1 MLNLL
6 DKKQENKSLKQKK
19 LKISDI
25 EKYYLSNQNNSLIGL
40 EYERLSLDKNTFK
53 NASYELLEKIIKHF
67 CDITSWNLIYD
78 DKTII
83 GAKSDSGSSI
93 SLEPGCQLEISLSPK
108 KEILFIDYEANK
120 IVNLLDKIAS
130 AYDVIFL
137 GYGISPIT
145 CVDDITLLNKRR
157 YQLMNKFLPK
167 RHYGEL
173 SQRMMRQSAGIQINI
188 DYKDKKDAYLK
199 LKFFNLISPFMM
211 GLCANSPFENNVLTD
226 KYSNRAHI
234 WRYTGKERCN
244 FFYKKI
250 FSSPFRVRNIFKNY
264 INSILDVPMI
274 FIERD
279 NKLIPL
285 EGKITFR
292 DFMNSGYLDYQAT
305 MDDYITHSSLCF
317 PDVRLKNYIE
327 IRNHDSQDIKMAL
340 ALCAFYKG
348 LSNSD
353 IKKSLSKIKFL
364 KLDDIEKYNK
374 EIISSGLDYKI
385 NNKIDA
391 WSVLAI
397 LFNISKAN
405 LNTNERSYLEP
416 ILKILKLRK
425 TNADLLFDAD
435 IKEAGDIIDVLY

>member
-67 CDITSWNLIYD
+67 CEITSWNLIYD

-120 IVNLLDKIAS
+120 IINLLDKIAS

-137 GYGISPIT
+137 GYGISPVT

-211 GLCANSPFENNVLTD
+211 GLCANSPFENNILTD

-264 INSILDVPMI
+264 INAILDVPMI

-327 IRNHDSQDIKMAL
+327 IRNHDSQDIKIARAL
-340 ALCAFYKG
+340 FPGARCSLDALCKRFEID
-348 LSNSD
+348 NSSRTLHGALLDAQLLAEVYLELLGGKEPSLLLDGKKENLKNNEKD
-353 IKKSLSKIKFL
+353 IIRNFRKARDFSLSDEEINLHNDFLAQKIK
-364 KLDDIEKYNK
+364 
-374 EIISSGLDYKI
+374 G
-385 NNKIDA
+385 
-391 WSVLAI
+391 AI
-397 LFNISKAN
+397 WNS
-405 LNTNERSYLEP
+405 
-416 ILKILKLRK
+416 
-425 TNADLLFDAD
+425 
-435 IKEAGDIIDVLY
+435 

>member
-6 DKKQENKSLKQKK
+6 EKKQEKNLSKQKK

-25 EKYYLSNQNNSLIGL
+25 EKYYLSNHNNSLIGL
-40 EYERLSLDKNTFK
+40 EYERLSLDKNTYK

-67 CDITSWNLIYD
+67 CDITSWDLIYD
-78 DKTII
+78 DNTII

-120 IVNLLDKIAS
+120 IIDLLDKIAG
-130 AYDVIFL
+130 AYNVIFL
-137 GYGISPIT
+137 GYGISPVT
-145 CVDDITLLNKRR
+145 CVENITLLNKRR
-157 YQLMNKFLPK
+157 YILMNDFLPK

-188 DYKDKKDAYLK
+188 DYKDKKDAFLK

-211 GLCANSPFENNVLTD
+211 GLCANSPFENNILSD
-226 KYSNRAHI
+226 RYSNRAHI
-234 WRYTGKERCN
+234 WCYTGFERCN
-244 FFYKKI
+244 LFYKKI
-250 FSSPFRVRNIFKNY
+250 FSGFFKVNNIFKNY
-264 INSILDVPMI
+264 INAILDVPMI

-285 EGKITFR
+285 DGKITFR
-292 DFMNSGYLDYQAT
+292 DFINNGYLNYQAT
-305 MDDYITHSSLCF
+305 MDDYLVHSSLCF

-348 LSNSD
+348 LSSSD
-353 IKKSLSKIKFL
+353 IKKSLSEIKFL
-364 KLDDIEKYNK
+364 KFNDIEKYNK
-374 EIISSGLDYKI
+374 NAIKSGLNFKI
-385 NNKIDA
+385 NKNICA
-391 WSVLAI
+391 WDVVTI

-405 LNTNERSYLEP
+405 LNTNERAYLEP
-416 ILKILKLRK
+416 ILRRLKSRK
-425 TNADLLFDAD
+425 TNADLIIDAD
-435 IKEAGDIIDVLY
+435 IKSADEIVDILY